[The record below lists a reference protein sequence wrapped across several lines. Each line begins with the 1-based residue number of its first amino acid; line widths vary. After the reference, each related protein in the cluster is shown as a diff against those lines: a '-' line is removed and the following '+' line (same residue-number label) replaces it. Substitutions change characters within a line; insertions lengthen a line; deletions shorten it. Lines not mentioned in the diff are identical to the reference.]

1 MNNLNDQKIAIAPT
15 ISKLEINETAS
26 FPQERY
32 NTVRS
37 TCTNLSIYRDVRYT
51 TRLDRSTRTI
61 TVTRIQ

>member
-1 MNNLNDQKIAIAPT
+1 MNKKEETKIAIAPT
-15 ISKLEINETAS
+15 LVKLEINESAR

-51 TRLDRSTRTI
+51 TSLDRSTRTI